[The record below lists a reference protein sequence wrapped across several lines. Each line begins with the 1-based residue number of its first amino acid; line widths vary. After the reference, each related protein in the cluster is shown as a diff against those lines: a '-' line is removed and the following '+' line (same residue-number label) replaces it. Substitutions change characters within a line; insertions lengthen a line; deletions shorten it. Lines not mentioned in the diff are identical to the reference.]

1 MGHRHCFAC
10 SCMGC
15 RAVVIRPGRSFDQR
29 HGPKVSSVDCVGDR
43 HCPRLFQ
50 FAGVFWQA
58 SQVEVE
64 TAKRTVAAEARLEAR
79 LEAFV
84 LVRSR
89 LIGV

>member
-10 SCMGC
+10 LFTGSH
-15 RAVVIRPGRSFDQR
+15 AVFFRPAGSLDQS
-29 HGPKVSSVDCVGDR
+29 HGPEVLSVDCVGDR
-43 HCPRLFQ
+43 RCARLFQ
-50 FAGVFWQA
+50 VAGVFWQA

-64 TAKRTVAAEARLEAR
+64 TAKRVVAAEARLEAR